1 MGALTAGQV
10 LAQVDGLLPNAYT
23 REEKLRWVAQAEA
36 SLLREVWQPGEA
48 AVAISQVMA
57 EDTVLTAEPPYDEL
71 YSLYVQGQIHYA
83 NGDATRCS
91 NAMSLWNQGVATL
104 QAELLRRG
112 SGPEGARHLRFC

>member
-48 AVAISQVMA
+48 AVAIPQVMA

-91 NAMSLWNQGVATL
+91 NAISLWNQGVATM
-104 QAELLRRG
+104 QAEQLRRG

>member
-48 AVAISQVMA
+48 AVAIPQVMA